1 MTYSI
6 MDCTG
11 IFFSF
16 FFKSRKW
23 PPCKQWKRN
32 GPFGNKKR
40 DNNTYITWSY
50 IKQLQTDTMVSRMKC
65 DPRNYV
71 RKICKTYI
79 ISSWRCNIFLFSYII
94 LQNVKVKRKIF
105 VRVKFVFLGN
115 TWNNY
120 FKCSVDP
127 LFTSTLGIRKRKILS
142 LFHFF
147 RETKKAMEKQNKS
160 RAKIDQKYTNIQS
173 LVDL

>member
-1 MTYSI
+1 MADTVNFKRPLLIIILKTKRMPPKIYHSKI
-6 MDCTG
+6 FEWHTRSW
-11 IFFSF
+11 IVLEYFFRFFSNLE
-16 FFKSRKW
+16 
-23 PPCKQWKRN
+23 N
-32 GPFGNKKR
+32 GLHASNERGTGLSVIKKR
-40 DNNTYITWSY
+40 YTTWSY
-50 IKQLQTDTMVSRMKC
+50 IKQLQTDTMVSWMKC

-127 LFTSTLGIRKRKILS
+127 LFTSTLGIRK
-142 LFHFF
+142 
-147 RETKKAMEKQNKS
+147 
-160 RAKIDQKYTNIQS
+160 
-173 LVDL
+173 